1 MISTIIKYFRFG
13 GTNAPKLMR
22 GMGWT
27 LLTSFFESW
36 QMMGRQIGRASCRE
50 RV

>member
-27 LLTSFFESW
+27 LLTW
-36 QMMGRQIGRASCRE
+36 RASLMFPL
-50 RV
+50 